1 MNTFHRTALGTAA
14 LCASLCA
21 SAADL
26 EIDPIRIALSTQQ
39 KTAVIVIRN
48 NSNQATT
55 LEAKPVSW
63 SQADSQDVYAP
74 TRELL
79 VSPPTFTIP
88 AHGSQ
93 TVRAA
98 LRRLA
103 DTTRE
108 LSYRINLQEIPP
120 VLPPGV
126 NGVQVALRVGLPV
139 FVKAQNGKSAPKAQW
154 SLARTPDGK
163 LSVALRNTGN
173 AHVQV
178 TDFLV
183 QRTTGAEVLAEQR
196 AATYVL
202 QGQTHVWELAPMAP
216 EQITTGPLRLK
227 AHTDA
232 GDSDKELAL
241 ELR

>member
-1 MNTFHRTALGTAA
+1 MNTFHCIGLCAAA

-26 EIDPIRIALSTQQ
+26 EIDPVRISLSTQQ

-48 NSNQATT
+48 NSNQATII
-55 LEAKPVSW
+55 EAKPVSW
-63 SQADSQDVYAP
+63 SQADSQDVYTP

-79 VSPPTFTIP
+79 VSPPTFTIA
-88 AHGSQ
+88 AHGTQ
-93 TVRAA
+93 TLRAA
-98 LRRLA
+98 LRRAA
-103 DTTRE
+103 DPARE
-108 LSYRINLQEIPP
+108 LSYRINLQEIPAA
-120 VLPPGV
+120 LPSGV
-126 NGVQVALRVGLPV
+126 SGVQVALRVGLPV
-139 FVKAQNGKSAPKAQW
+139 FVKAQTGKTAPKVQW
-154 SLARTPDGK
+154 NLARTPDGK
-163 LSVALRNTGN
+163 LEVGLRNTGN

-202 QGQTHVWELAPMAP
+202 EGQTHVWELTPMSP
-216 EQITTGPLRLK
+216 EKIAGGPLRLK